1 MALSLQDL
9 QNNTSILFSRE
20 NPFYTACKETW
31 GRSLAAYGGGA
42 GYIKTALVRHISEL
56 VPEYLERLAR
66 AAYANYPRR
75 VATLITQYVL
85 SVRPERTGADPA
97 IVEDFNRNGERIDE
111 VMRQFSTYLNIC
123 GCAWLIADMPSFQG
137 YKTKRD
143 ELAERLRPYCVALS
157 PLQVVDWA
165 YASDGQLLWALVK
178 ERVYD
183 NTDPLKIGT
192 TIDIRK
198 LWTCEDVFTCARRQD
213 GATTCTVQRHGL
225 GAVPLIRQ
233 VEADGYG
240 MGENHWFEDV
250 VRISDAILNAG
261 SEAQMNV
268 IKQMF
273 GLLVIPDE
281 FMDSVRVQQETGKD
295 AGAAGAGESLSC
307 VIARSAAVFESE
319 SGKGTTRY
327 ISPAGVETQII
338 RSEIEALKK
347 ELFSVVGLA
356 ASKDT
361 RMVESAEAKA
371 WDFQNVEHFMATRAD
386 ILEQCEMLA
395 WDFLHR
401 WSPSIPIPNVQYNRN
416 FQILDLKES
425 VASLLELSGF
435 NTENDDYQREI
446 GQTALVLLNR
456 LRQLPQEAIEAI
468 SKKIRESSPVAD
480 KEAARA
486 LAAMMA
492 QEGDAQED
500 VKLP

>member
-9 QNNTSILFSRE
+9 QKNTSILFSRE

-31 GRSLAAYGGGA
+31 ARSLAAYGGGA

-56 VPEYLERLAR
+56 VPEYQERLAR

-85 SVRPERTGADPA
+85 SVRPQRTGADPEV
-97 IVEDFNRNGERIDE
+97 VEDFNRNGERVDE
-111 VMRQFSTYLNIC
+111 VMRQFSTYLNVC

-143 ELAERLRPYCVALS
+143 ELMERLRPYCVALS

-178 ERVYD
+178 ERIYD
-183 NTDPLKIGT
+183 NTDPLKKGT
-192 TIDIRK
+192 TIDVRK
-198 LWTCEDVFTCARRQD
+198 LWTRQDVFTCARRQD
-213 GATTCTVQRHGL
+213 GTTTCTVQRHGL
-225 GAVPLIRQ
+225 GAVPLVRQ
-233 VEADGYG
+233 VEVDGYG

-281 FMDSVRVQQETGKD
+281 FMDSVRVQQETAKD

-361 RMVESAEAKA
+361 KMVESAEAKA

-395 WDFLHR
+395 WDFMHR
-401 WSPSIPIPNVQYNRN
+401 WSPKIPIPNVQYNRN

-435 NTENDDYQREI
+435 NTENEDYQREI

-456 LRQLPQEAIEAI
+456 LRQLPQSAIEAI

-492 QEGDAQED
+492 KEADAQEGENT
-500 VKLP
+500 

>member
-9 QNNTSILFSRE
+9 QKNTSILFSRE

-31 GRSLAAYGGGA
+31 ARNLAAYGGGA

-56 VPEYLERLAR
+56 VPEYQERLAR

-85 SVRPERTGADPA
+85 SVRPQRTGADPEV
-97 IVEDFNRNGERIDE
+97 VEDFNRNGERVDE

-143 ELAERLRPYCVALS
+143 ELMERLRPYCVALS

-178 ERVYD
+178 ERIYD
-183 NTDPLKIGT
+183 NTDPLKKGT
-192 TIDIRK
+192 TIDVRK
-198 LWTCEDVFTCARRQD
+198 LWTRQDVFTCARRQD
-213 GATTCTVQRHGL
+213 GTTTCTVQRHGL
-225 GAVPLIRQ
+225 GAVPLVRQ
-233 VEADGYG
+233 VEVDGYG

-281 FMDSVRVQQETGKD
+281 FMDSVRVQQETAKD

-401 WSPSIPIPNVQYNRN
+401 WSPKIPIPNVQYNRN

-435 NTENDDYQREI
+435 NTENEDYQREI

-456 LRQLPQEAIEAI
+456 LRQLPQQAIEAI

-492 QEGDAQED
+492 QEGENT
-500 VKLP
+500 

>member
-1 MALSLQDL
+1 MEISLQEL
-9 QNNTSILFSRE
+9 QKNAGILFSRE
-20 NPFYTACKETW
+20 NPFYAAFKDTW
-31 GRSLAAYGGGA
+31 RRSLAAYGGGA
-42 GYIKTALVRHISEL
+42 GYIRKALIRHISEL
-56 VPEYLERLAR
+56 APEYTERLAR

-85 SVRPERTGADPA
+85 SVRPQRTGADPEV
-97 IVEDFNRNGERIDE
+97 VEDFNRNGERVDE

-137 YKTKRD
+137 YKTKKD
-143 ELAERLRPYCVALS
+143 EIYERLRPYCVALS

-165 YASDGQLLWALVK
+165 YGADGHLLWALVG

-183 NTDPLKIGT
+183 NTNPLKSGST
-192 TIDIRK
+192 LEVRK
-198 LWTCEDVFTCARRQD
+198 LWTREDVFTCARKSD
-213 GATTCTVQRHGL
+213 GSITCTVQRHGL

-233 VEADGYG
+233 VEVDGYG
-240 MGENHWFEDV
+240 IGENHWFEDV
-250 VRISDAILNAG
+250 VRISDAILNAE

-273 GLLVIPDE
+273 GLLVVPDE
-281 FMDSVRVQQETGKD
+281 FMDSVRLQQEDGNASGT
-295 AGAAGAGESLSC
+295 AGQGESLSC
-307 VIARSAAVFESE
+307 IIARSAAVFESE

-327 ISPAGVETQII
+327 ISPAGAETQII
-338 RSEIEALKK
+338 RSEIESLKK

-361 RMVESAEAKA
+361 KMVESAEAKA

-401 WSPSIPIPNVQYNRN
+401 WSPSIPIPNVQYNRH

-435 NTENDDYQREI
+435 NTENDAYQREI
-446 GQTALVLLNR
+446 GQTALDLLNR
-456 LRQLPQEAIEAI
+456 LRQLPQSAIEAI
-468 SKKIRESSPVAD
+468 SRKIQESSPSAD
-480 KEAARA
+480 KEAVRA
-486 LAAMMA
+486 LAAAMA
-492 QEGDAQED
+492 QEGQE
-500 VKLP
+500 

>member
-9 QNNTSILFSRE
+9 QKNTSILFSRE

-31 GRSLAAYGGGA
+31 ARNLAAYGGGA

-56 VPEYLERLAR
+56 VPEYQERLAR

-85 SVRPERTGADPA
+85 SVRPQRTGADPEV
-97 IVEDFNRNGERIDE
+97 VEDFNRNGERVDE
-111 VMRQFSTYLNIC
+111 VMRQFSTYLNVC

-143 ELAERLRPYCVALS
+143 ELMERLRPYCVTLS

-178 ERVYD
+178 ERIYD
-183 NTDPLKIGT
+183 NTDPLKKGT
-192 TIDIRK
+192 TIDVRK
-198 LWTCEDVFTCARRQD
+198 LWTRQDVFTCARRQD
-213 GATTCTVQRHGL
+213 GTTTCTVQRHGL
-225 GAVPLIRQ
+225 GAVPLVRQ
-233 VEADGYG
+233 VEVDGYG

-281 FMDSVRVQQETGKD
+281 FMDSVRVQQETAKD

-401 WSPSIPIPNVQYNRN
+401 WSPKIPIPNVQYNRN

-435 NTENDDYQREI
+435 NTENEDYQREI

-456 LRQLPQEAIEAI
+456 LRQLPQSAIEAI

-492 QEGDAQED
+492 KEADAQEGENT
-500 VKLP
+500 

>member
-9 QNNTSILFSRE
+9 QKNTSILFSRE

-31 GRSLAAYGGGA
+31 ARSLAAYGGGA

-56 VPEYLERLAR
+56 VPEYQERLAR

-85 SVRPERTGADPA
+85 SVRPQRTGADPEV
-97 IVEDFNRNGERIDE
+97 VEDFNRNGERVDE
-111 VMRQFSTYLNIC
+111 VMRQFSTYLNVC

-143 ELAERLRPYCVALS
+143 ELMERLRPYCVALS

-178 ERVYD
+178 ERIYD
-183 NTDPLKIGT
+183 NTDPLKKGT
-192 TIDIRK
+192 TIDVRK
-198 LWTCEDVFTCARRQD
+198 LWTRQDVFTCARRQD
-213 GATTCTVQRHGL
+213 GTTTCTVQRHGL
-225 GAVPLIRQ
+225 GAVPLVRQ
-233 VEADGYG
+233 VEVDGYG

-281 FMDSVRVQQETGKD
+281 FMDSVRVQQETAKD

-401 WSPSIPIPNVQYNRN
+401 WSPKIPIPNVQYNRN

-435 NTENDDYQREI
+435 NTENEDYQREI

-456 LRQLPQEAIEAI
+456 LRQLPQSAIEAI

-492 QEGDAQED
+492 KEADAQEGENT
-500 VKLP
+500 

>member
-9 QNNTSILFSRE
+9 QKNTSILFSRE

-31 GRSLAAYGGGA
+31 ARNLAAYGGGA

-56 VPEYLERLAR
+56 VPEYQERLSR

-85 SVRPERTGADPA
+85 SVRPQRTGADPA
-97 IVEDFNRNGERIDE
+97 IVEDFNRNGERVDE

-143 ELAERLRPYCVALS
+143 ELTERLRPYCVALS

-178 ERVYD
+178 ERIYD
-183 NTDPLKIGT
+183 NTDPLKKGT
-192 TIDIRK
+192 TIDVRK
-198 LWTCEDVFTCARRQD
+198 LWTRQDVFTCARRQD
-213 GATTCTVQRHGL
+213 GTTTCTVQRHGL
-225 GAVPLIRQ
+225 GAVPLVRQ
-233 VEADGYG
+233 VEVDGYG

-281 FMDSVRVQQETGKD
+281 FMDSVRVQQETAKD
-295 AGAAGAGESLSC
+295 AGSAGAGESLSC

-361 RMVESAEAKA
+361 KMVESAEAKA

-401 WSPSIPIPNVQYNRN
+401 WSPAIPIPNVQYNRN

-435 NTENDDYQREI
+435 NTENEDYQREI

-456 LRQLPQEAIEAI
+456 LRQLPQSAIEAI

-492 QEGDAQED
+492 KEADAQEGENR
-500 VKLP
+500 